1 MEIIEIIKQDYQRF
15 PNDQTYSIYIEDVYF
30 KDPLNEFRGVDRYKQ
45 NINLIATWFQDI
57 KLDLHEI
64 RRDLDIIHTEWT
76 LNMNSP
82 LPWKPRLAIPGRSE
96 LKVNRDELIISH
108 IDYWHI
114 SRFDLLKQNIF
125 PPNREINGDNKDT

>member
-114 SRFDLLKQNIF
+114 SRFELLKQNIF
-125 PPNREINGDNKDT
+125 PRNREINGDNKDT